1 MPDRRYRRR
10 SARVL
15 LIDDADRILLFRGYL
30 VRDDPSRWA
39 WFTPG
44 GGVDKGETLPVAA
57 SRELREET
65 GLSVPP
71 DALGPVVAW
80 TSGYADLG
88 FAAGVF
94 RDDFFLY
101 RTSGWDVDTS
111 GFQSIERSM
120 IIDHRWWPVSESW
133 PTPPRSCTR
142 CVWSSC
148 WSSCSPAGYPSSRS
162 PCPGTTER
170 QRRRGP
176 LCAGD
181 LCATAR
187 AGVPDA
193 APAHPPA
200 GLCGNVS

>member
-15 LIDDADRILLFRGYL
+15 LIDDADRILLFGGYL

-120 IIDHRWWPVSESW
+120 IIDHRWWPVSEL
-133 PTPPRSCTR
+133 
-142 CVWSSC
+142 
-148 WSSCSPAGYPSSRS
+148 AD
-162 PCPGTTER
+162 TTEIVY
-170 QRRRGP
+170 P
-176 LCAGD
+176 LRLVQLLEQLLAG
-181 LCATAR
+181 R
-187 AGVPDA
+187 VPVEPVA
-193 APAHPPA
+193 LPWHH
-200 GLCGNVS
+200 